1 MEKQDLVEVATES
14 GSLRDRVVEALKMV
28 YDPEIPV
35 NIYELGLIY
44 DVVVSDAGHVNI
56 RMTLT
61 SPNCPAA
68 QSLPEEV
75 KRKTADVEGVRSA
88 EVEIVFDPPWTPDN
102 MDDAAKLVLNIL

>member
-1 MEKQDLVEVATES
+1 MTPEEKEELKEEI
-14 GSLRDRVVEALKMV
+14 VEALTTV

-35 NIYELGLIY
+35 DIYKLGLIY
-44 DVVVSDAGHVNI
+44 NIDVSDEADVNI

-75 KRKTADVEGVRSA
+75 KRKTADVEGVRAA
-88 EVEIVFDPPWTPDN
+88 EVEIVFDPPWTPEN

>member
-1 MEKQDLVEVATES
+1 MTSEEKDLLNEGVLEAVQD
-14 GSLRDRVVEALKMV
+14 V

-35 NIYELGLIY
+35 DIYKLGLIY
-44 DVVVSDAGHVNI
+44 NIDISDEADVAI

-75 KRKTADVEGVRSA
+75 KTKVGAVEGVKSA
-88 EVEIVFDPPWTPDN
+88 EVEVVFEPPWSPDK
-102 MDDAAKLVLNIL
+102 MDDAAKLTLNIL

>member
-1 MEKQDLVEVATES
+1 MSEEQKQAL
-14 GSLRDRVVEALKMV
+14 EAEITAALETV

-35 NIYELGLIY
+35 DIYKMGLIY
-44 DVVVSDAGHVNI
+44 GIDISDAADVKI

-75 KRKTADVEGVRSA
+75 RSKAAAIEGVNSA
-88 EVEIVFDPPWTPDN
+88 EVDIVFDPPWTPEK
-102 MDDAAKLVLNIL
+102 MDDAAKLTLNIL